1 MIRVGEVVH
10 LSSLPS
16 GGTGGSDHR
25 GVAPAEAQPERE
37 SPESGRDRGFGAF
50 TGSGEGFQGR
60 RMAYRGGGL
69 DAASRFVGP
78 RRGGVTERYYMLPGL
93 VDVSA
98 ILQRRWEAG
107 AKQK

>member
-1 MIRVGEVVH
+1 
-10 LSSLPS
+10 
-16 GGTGGSDHR
+16 
-25 GVAPAEAQPERE
+25 
-37 SPESGRDRGFGAF
+37 
-50 TGSGEGFQGR
+50 
-60 RMAYRGGGL
+60 MAYRGGGL
-69 DAASRFVGP
+69 DAASRFAGP